1 MKPVNEVISEFLSYQ
16 DVNALSRNEY
26 KCVVNYFTRWVVMNG
41 LDFWQ
46 LKRSDILRYKS
57 DMLKK
62 RMSVYTIGLYLTVVR
77 KLFEFLSL
85 EGYYDD
91 NIALGVKSPKKDTEY
106 RKGYLSTDQ
115 VKELLGKINRESIVG
130 KRDYAIISLM
140 VRTGVRRV
148 EVCRM
153 KVGDIT
159 SGEHTLISLQR
170 KGKVDKSCRIGVTDN
185 VLDAIHDY
193 LVCRGEMTEDSPL
206 FVTHK
211 NGYASQGISDFMISK
226 MVKRYLRVIGL
237 DDKCYTC
244 HSLRHTAAI
253 LSLKAG
259 ASIYDVQQ
267 MLGHTSIETTR
278 IYLRAIDAEKRMD
291 NAAIRRLDELF

>member
-1 MKPVNEVISEFLSYQ
+1 
-16 DVNALSRNEY
+16 
-26 KCVVNYFTRWVVMNG
+26 
-41 LDFWQ
+41 
-46 LKRSDILRYKS
+46 
-57 DMLKK
+57 
-62 RMSVYTIGLYLTVVR
+62 
-77 KLFEFLSL
+77 
-85 EGYYDD
+85 
-91 NIALGVKSPKKDTEY
+91 
-106 RKGYLSTDQ
+106 
-115 VKELLGKINRESIVG
+115 
-130 KRDYAIISLM
+130 
-140 VRTGVRRV
+140 
-148 EVCRM
+148 M

-170 KGKVDKSCRIGVTDN
+170 KGKVDKSCRIGVTDK

-278 IYLRAIDAEKRMD
+278 IYLRAIDAEKRVD